1 MCIYRVTFI
10 AERLKAVKE
19 MLTAKPAA
27 YVTAEVVYCCLSF
40 RATEQQSTNRIGTS
54 YVIICLR
61 PTAREFKASLSIPF
75 PLSPHTQ
82 PLFLSFSGLS
92 SLSFPPEYILPSHIF
107 LSAHH

>member
-1 MCIYRVTFI
+1 MRIDRVI
-10 AERLKAVKE
+10 VVAERLKAVKE

-27 YVTAEVVYCCLSF
+27 YVTAERRLCCLSF
-40 RATEQQSTNRIGTS
+40 RATEQQTTNQVGTS
-54 YVIICLR
+54 YVIYCLR
-61 PTAREFKASLSIPF
+61 PRTREFKASLSIPF
-75 PLSPHTQ
+75 LFPPNTQ